1 MKDKNFTKLQS
12 DGYLVIKKVFTKKQT
27 YKLKNLCNSIIN
39 NKAYYKKIKKP
50 NPSKHKLNTLGQDDL
65 IYNLQNKNYEFIKI
79 ASNKKILKI
88 VENYLNY
95 GSYRK
100 EQINLHQLTARS
112 PKISGSEQTLHLD
125 SRMPGLKF
133 PIKIV
138 VTVMLESFNKKNGTT
153 RLIPKSHLIHRFPN
167 KKDDNKKNIKYI
179 KGNPG
184 DILIMNG
191 SLWHAGSKNH
201 TKNSRWGILITYVR
215 WYLKQAFDIP
225 AALPRKIKVKCKNY
239 QLKLLGFYSKPPIN
253 EYDRIN
259 ALKKSD

>member
-1 MKDKNFTKLQS
+1 MKDKNLIELKS
-12 DGYLVIKKVFTKKQT
+12 NGYLVIKKVFKKNQIN
-27 YKLKNLCNSIIN
+27 KLKKLCDSIIH
-39 NKAYYKKIKKP
+39 NKSYNKKIKKP
-50 NPSKHKLNTLGQDDL
+50 NPSKHKLNTHGQDDL

-79 ASNKKILKI
+79 ASNKKILNI

-100 EQINLHQLTARS
+100 EPINLHQLTARS
-112 PKISGSEQTLHLD
+112 PKIGGSEQTLHLD

-153 RLIPKSHLIHRFPN
+153 RIIPKSHLIQRFPK
-167 KKDDNKKNIKYI
+167 KKDDNKKSVRYI

-201 TKNSRWGILITYVR
+201 TKNTRWGILITYVR

-225 AALPRKIKVKCKNY
+225 IALPRRIKAQCNNG
-239 QLKLLGFYSKPPIN
+239 QLKLLGFYSKPPLD

-259 ALKKSD
+259 ALKKK